1 MDNIILK
8 SRNSALYILM
18 TALVIGLS
26 GCTSWID
33 RDGKAPIEESDSDR
47 IENMIAVAC
56 APGGG
61 RKVTLGRNEKR
72 DDGRWMIDR
81 AILVPSDFTLE
92 LDGACV
98 ELRPG
103 TRDNIVRNA
112 GASATGIVMPDRNIR
127 IVGKNGAVLSGGCGN
142 YFSPNRSGDS
152 NGWRSMGILFSGV
165 ENYEMSGFMMKET
178 QCWGISQE
186 NGCSKGYVH
195 DIVFDDTNINRN
207 QDGID
212 VRKGCHDILIEN
224 ISGVTGDDTVA
235 LTGLR
240 RPAGQPRLHNGFKYP
255 VQIGGWWP
263 TDDDDIHDITVRN
276 IRARSAGGDGLV
288 RLLVQDGVKMYNIT
302 VSNIVDTTTGEQLR
316 AKAAIRIGDSRFW
329 SMRKNE
335 MGEMHHITISDVD
348 AKGNVGVSI
357 KGPISDSKIT
367 GIKVP
372 EGVPRYS
379 ISAPLE
385 RVYMEPGSSNRMCTR

>member
-1 MDNIILK
+1 MNAKLK
-8 SRNSALYILM
+8 SRKANLALHSLM
-18 TALVIGLS
+18 AAVAMGLTACSTWV
-26 GCTSWID
+26 D
-33 RDGKAPIEESDSDR
+33 RDGRAPIEESDSDR
-47 IENMIAVAC
+47 IENAIAVAC
-56 APGGG
+56 APGGS
-61 RKVTLGRNEKR
+61 RKVTLGRNDRRE
-72 DDGRWMIDR
+72 DGCWMIDR

-92 LDGACV
+92 LDGSRV

-103 TRDNIVRNA
+103 TRDNIIRNA
-112 GASATGIVMPDRNIR
+112 GAAATGIIMPDRNIR
-127 IVGKNGAVLSGGCGN
+127 IIGKNGALLCGGCGN

-165 ENYEMSGFMMKET
+165 SNYEISGFTMKET

-186 NGCSKGYVH
+186 NGCSNGHVH
-195 DIVFDDTNINRN
+195 DIAFDDTNINRN

-240 RPAGQPRLHNGFKYP
+240 RPADQPRLRNGFKYP

-263 TDDDDIHDITVRN
+263 TDNDDIHDITVRN

-302 VSNIVDTTTGEQLR
+302 VSNIVDTTTGDQLR

-335 MGEMHHITISDVD
+335 MGEMHHIAISDVD
-348 AKGNVGVSI
+348 AKGNVGVAI
-357 KGPISDSKIT
+357 KGPISDSRIT

-372 EGVPRYS
+372 EGTPRYC
-379 ISAPLE
+379 ITAPME
-385 RVYMEPGSSNRMCTR
+385 RVWVE